1 MVFPAKMGQA
11 PNWEAP
17 LNDLGPLLS
26 CFTPLVC
33 FRKLVKNLR
42 RPQGQGRTLTTFLKK
57 FSTPTPTIPCITGR
71 LDDVFLPDHQQGL
84 VY

>member
-57 FSTPTPTIPCITGR
+57 FSTPSPALHEGR
-71 LDDVFLPDHQQGL
+71 KLLWEGKGSLGGRGSV
-84 VY
+84 